1 MAGYGSVSRL
11 VLVNAVRGNQ
21 NGGHQTQGAERGRQ
35 HVGHNVA
42 VVVLARPDEAALGAD
57 NSCDNIV
64 DEGVEVLNASL
75 CELLLVLVLV
85 DLGEDVLETVVVS
98 LGDGILS
105 REPQALLCAE
115 SVVEARSCEAGDR
128 LVEVVNTLYNAVA
141 VLEIVNERAGL
152 PAVLVGDYQLSLAAL
167 RYLHLGVL
175 VDVAVCV
182 TRNGDG
188 LSPGRNIRNDSLYKN
203 GLSEYGAVQDSAD
216 SAVRGLPHLLEVV
229 LGHALCVRCDGSAL
243 YRYAVLLGCV
253 RGVYSYLVV
262 GLVSVNKAQVV
273 VIGLEVNIRSDQ
285 DILDHL
291 PYDTGHLVA
300 VHLYQRSGHLNLISH
315 CKFPFTGASRRS
327 S

>member
-1 MAGYGSVSRL
+1 M
-11 VLVNAVRGNQ
+11 
-21 NGGHQTQGAERGRQ
+21 
-35 HVGHNVA
+35 
-42 VVVLARPDEAALGAD
+42 
-57 NSCDNIV
+57 
-64 DEGVEVLNASL
+64 
-75 CELLLVLVLV
+75 
-85 DLGEDVLETVVVS
+85 
-98 LGDGILS
+98 
-105 REPQALLCAE
+105 
-115 SVVEARSCEAGDR
+115 
-128 LVEVVNTLYNAVA
+128 
-141 VLEIVNERAGL
+141 NERAGL

-167 RYLHLGVL
+167 SYLHLGVL

-182 TRNGDG
+182 TRDGDG

-262 GLVSVNKAQVV
+262 CLFSVNKAQVV

>member
-1 MAGYGSVSRL
+1 M
-11 VLVNAVRGNQ
+11 
-21 NGGHQTQGAERGRQ
+21 
-35 HVGHNVA
+35 
-42 VVVLARPDEAALGAD
+42 
-57 NSCDNIV
+57 
-64 DEGVEVLNASL
+64 
-75 CELLLVLVLV
+75 
-85 DLGEDVLETVVVS
+85 VVS

-128 LVEVVNTLYNAVA
+128 LVEVVNPLYNAVA

-182 TRNGDG
+182 TRDGDG
-188 LSPGRNIRNDSLYKN
+188 LSPGRNIRNNSLYKN
-203 GLSEYGAVQDSAD
+203 RLSEYGAVQDSAD

-229 LGHALCVRCDGSAL
+229 LGHALCVRCDGRAL